1 MNNTHHPVWERHS
14 WTALP
19 PPFFVD
25 FRCIDDIS
33 RRSYHLDH
41 FRRPPQTLK
50 ILKNM
55 ATEQSGVQLKP
66 MGYGGSRVYAL
77 GYIQL
82 GYTLHQRVDHDGG
95 ADQQYNIGC
104 HHVCCGRPAAS
115 ALGQPKTLWGSIGQD
130 DRNDQLMLR
139 ESERSLLVHGFCIPS
154 PFLEELLL
162 MKNHP
167 PIRRWLPYRVVDV
180 QMRVMSLVSR
190 SLHGIESRSQ
200 YSVRIFRQ
208 PRDKPINV
216 VLSIPWSYL
225 VFGLIPL

>member
-1 MNNTHHPVWERHS
+1 MDRLTS
-14 WTALP
+14 SFL
-19 PPFFVD
+19 D
-25 FRCIDDIS
+25 FRCIYDIS

-41 FRRPPQTLK
+41 FRRPPQTLE

-82 GYTLHQRVDHDGG
+82 GYTPHQRVDHDGG

-139 ESERSLLVHGFCIPS
+139 ESERSLLVQGVPHSFPFPRGAAIDESS
-154 PFLEELLL
+154 P
-162 MKNHP
+162 NP
-167 PIRRWLPYRVVDV
+167 T
-180 QMRVMSLVSR
+180 LVTLSCR
-190 SLHGIESRSQ
+190 GCPNAG
-200 YSVRIFRQ
+200 Y
-208 PRDKPINV
+208 
-216 VLSIPWSYL
+216 VLSFQISPWDRITITIQCTH
-225 VFGLIPL
+225 F

>member
-55 ATEQSGVQLKP
+55 VTEQSGVQLKP

-115 ALGQPKTLWGSIGQD
+115 ALGQQKRCGDQSDKTIETISSCSVKAK
-130 DRNDQLMLR
+130 DRCWSR
-139 ESERSLLVHGFCIPS
+139 GFCIPS